1 MRHEKSG
8 LTEDRGKA
16 REHFIVRFITECLS
30 GEGLFV
36 QPQGVLLI
44 KVLAKLLF
52 LSSIDL

>member
-1 MRHEKSG
+1 MHHEKSG

-16 REHFIVRFITECLS
+16 REHFIVRFITERLS